1 MKTPKKQALSDYA
14 IIGFLLSAMF
24 LAATL
29 IFLLCF
35 AVSDKTNRVGGA
47 LISVEKAV
55 LDARLSSPVFRSLR
69 KSAANPQF
77 PEQKR
82 DERQP
87 AVTVNETIAVFEE
100 FLTELH
106 SGLLKASQGERDF
119 RIYHRIYHDLAVKK
133 LYAFDRH
140 YANHMPERRSD
151 DSIFLSVASYRDE
164 NCVFTLTEAFQQAT
178 SPDRIFVGLVQQ
190 NCVANC
196 MSGVLVGG
204 KVEPIAPDDDCY
216 ELFCKS
222 DVGQKYC
229 SHVRLLRVDESESLG
244 PYTARY
250 FASKLWSGE
259 TWFMQIDSH
268 MTFAKGWDAQ
278 SVDMLRKAPSDK
290 PVISHYPPGAD
301 EDFEHGEKR
310 GAPRICDAVFSDSQV
325 EHEIIRLE
333 GCGACV
339 GNRID
344 IPRFVP
350 FVAAGYF
357 VAHSDFLKDV
367 PFDPFLPWV
376 FMGEEII
383 MSARLWTFGYDIF
396 APTHSVVGHIYVR
409 RHKPK
414 YWESVGRFL
423 GEGMDGLIE
432 GLVIHRLKHQLGYPE
447 SAPDVVWPKDVFYGV
462 EHYTMGKERSVV
474 DYMKLVGLDPAR
486 KELSKVWWCEL
497 GVPPDYAKDKAYL
510 YEKTK

>member
-1 MKTPKKQALSDYA
+1 MKTPKKQGVSDYA
-14 IIGFLLSAMF
+14 IIGFLLSAMV

-35 AVSDKTNRVGGA
+35 AVSDQSNRVGGA

-55 LDARLSSPVFRSLR
+55 FDVHGSSPLFRSLR
-69 KSAANPQF
+69 KSAAKPKL
-77 PEQKR
+77 PEQER
-82 DERQP
+82 DESQP
-87 AVTVNETIAVFEE
+87 AVTVSETIAVFEE
-100 FLTELH
+100 FLKELH
-106 SGLLKASQGERDF
+106 AGLLKASEGERDF
-119 RIYHRIYHDLAVKK
+119 RIYHRIYHDLAVKR
-133 LYAFDRH
+133 LYAFDRR
-140 YANHMPERRSD
+140 YLNHMPERRSD
-151 DSIFLSVASYRDE
+151 DSIYLSVASYRDE
-164 NCVFTLTEAFQQAT
+164 NCVHTLTEAFKRAT
-178 SPDRIFVGLVQQ
+178 SPELLFVGLVQQ

-196 MSGVLVGG
+196 MSGVLEGG
-204 KVEPIAPDDDCY
+204 VVKPIEPDDDCY
-216 ELFCKS
+216 QLFCDSEIGKP
-222 DVGQKYC
+222 YC

-259 TWFMQIDSH
+259 SWFMQIDSH
-268 MTFAKGWDAQ
+268 MTFIDGWDAQ
-278 SVDMLRKAPSDK
+278 SVDMLRKAPSEK
-290 PVISHYPPGAD
+290 PVITHYPPGAE
-301 EDFEHGEKR
+301 EDFVHGERR
-310 GAPRICDAVFSDSQV
+310 GAPRICDAVFSDSHV

-333 GCGACV
+333 GCGSCD
-339 GNRID
+339 GKRIE
-344 IPRFVP
+344 IPRFAP

-383 MSARLWTFGYDIF
+383 MSARLWTYGYDIF
-396 APTHSVVGHIYVR
+396 APAHSVVGHKYVR

-447 SAPDVVWPKDVFYGV
+447 SAPDFVRPKDVFFGM
-462 EHYTMGKERSVV
+462 EHYTMGTERSVV
-474 DYMKLVGLDPAR
+474 DYMKLVGLDPVR
-486 KELSKVWWCEL
+486 KEISKVKWCEA
-497 GVPPDYAKDKAYL
+497 GVPPFYAIDKAYL
-510 YEKTK
+510 YEETK